1 MRAPRPIVAG
11 TAPKRG
17 PAHNQKG
24 MVAMEH
30 FSRLY
35 RRMNERVSPDPLRK
49 AELFQQAEAA
59 ETGGGRKRKRRLRP
73 AAVLAAALTCLVAA
87 CVPVCVL
94 AAENP
99 AFNSMLYR
107 LSPELAQFFK
117 PVNLSCED
125 NGIRL
130 EVESAAVQGD
140 SAQVY
145 LTLRDLTGDR
155 IDGTVDL
162 FDSARIREAYDSVN
176 NCRLVEYDPETKTA
190 RFLLSST
197 TMDGRSIAGNKI
209 TFSASRFL
217 SRKQVYQDVEV
228 AVDWTAL
235 PEEAPTMEG
244 FCSGGG
250 GTDLGAYEAAT
261 EGNRCTVL
269 KPVQPLDWSVKEIDL
284 TAIGFVNGK
293 LHVQTFAEDNLHKDN
308 HGQFWLENPEG
319 DRIDEAYGLY
329 YQPTGTYG
337 PDDRRDFVF
346 DVSREELE
354 GYTLRGEFTTAGL
367 YTEGNWEVTFPVE

>member
-1 MRAPRPIVAG
+1 
-11 TAPKRG
+11 
-17 PAHNQKG
+17 
-24 MVAMEH
+24 MEH